1 MAAAMALRMRW
12 ACAAEC
18 VADSLEGAVCTAPL
32 DFVLLVDN
40 SGSLADFVDSV
51 DNFMVEFINSF
62 ALSSAGP
69 MISLILF
76 NTEAE
81 TTVLRGLSH
90 DKDDLLAS
98 IANERPAPDGST
110 SMRAGLN
117 KAEEVLDASER
128 LGYASR
134 VILLLSDG
142 LSSSPNFSEC
152 IGSKETTCELARLVR
167 RDTTPCP

>member
-1 MAAAMALRMRW
+1 MARRRGRRRLVAAAIALRMRW
-12 ACAAEC
+12 ACAAEY

-40 SGSLADFVDSV
+40 SGSLTDFVDSV

-90 DKDDLLAS
+90 DADDLLAS
-98 IANERPAPDGST
+98 IANERPQRGVGRVAVGAAA
-110 SMRAGLN
+110 RAHGH
-117 KAEEVLDASER
+117 ARVRITIR
-128 LGYASR
+128 LQCKWPIPAIYY
-134 VILLLSDG
+134 SD
-142 LSSSPNFSEC
+142 S
-152 IGSKETTCELARLVR
+152 I
-167 RDTTPCP
+167 